1 MEDEPLRPN
10 VTRGHLLALTRPAA
24 LFALLLFT
32 LRPAALADSVNTKTR
47 TVTQV
52 AEGVYVIRHPDAPD
66 TFPQGNTTVVIG
78 AREVLV
84 VDSCYLPSSAREDI
98 EQIRRWTTKPVRYL
112 VNTHWHYDH
121 TMGNGAYAEAFPGL
135 AVVAHEETA
144 RQSAGYNPGWFERYP
159 NRAATFRAR
168 LESGKDP
175 DGRPLT
181 EVEKKDYERALAGV
195 GPVAEEFGKLSDRAP
210 TLTFDHGLTV
220 DLGGREVRVM
230 HLGRGNTAGDAVVFL
245 PKEQVVVAGDL
256 LDHPVPYLGGG
267 YPSQLVRTLQE
278 MSRLDAETIVPG
290 HGDVLRGEYAR
301 DYLKQVTDFV
311 REVTAQV
318 SREIYRIGNGPQNL
332 EAVREA
338 VLKALDVA
346 AWRQKFA
353 GDDPDNRDLFD
364 GFSLRGLVT
373 AAYAE
378 AWGR

>member
-1 MEDEPLRPN
+1 MKTN
-10 VTRGHLLALTRPAA
+10 VTRKPRLALTHTST

-32 LRPAALADSVNTKTR
+32 LAPVALADTVNTKER
-47 TVTQV
+47 TVTQI

-78 AREVLV
+78 EREVLV

-135 AVVAHEETA
+135 AIVAHEETA
-144 RQSAGYNPGWFERYP
+144 RQSVGYNPGWFARFP
-159 NRAATFRAR
+159 KRADAFRAR
-168 LESGKDP
+168 IDSGKNA

-181 EVEKKDYERALAGV
+181 EVEKKDYEKALAGV
-195 GPVAEEFGKLSDRAP
+195 GPVAEEFRKINDRAP
-210 TLTFDHGLTV
+210 TLTFDRGLTI
-220 DLGGREVRVM
+220 DLGNREVRVM

-245 PKEQVVVAGDL
+245 PKERVVVAGDL

-301 DYLKQVTDFV
+301 AYLKQVTDFIQT
-311 REVTAQV
+311 VTAQV
-318 SREIYRIGNGPQNL
+318 SREIYRVGNGPQNL

-338 VLKALDVA
+338 VLKSVDVA
-346 AWRQKFA
+346 SWRQKFA
-353 GDDPDNRDLFD
+353 GDDPDSRDFFD
-364 GFSLRGLVT
+364 GFSLRGLIT